1 MAAMATATAG
11 SRGVPVTGFEAAAI
25 AHDLRIAAASAEP
38 QTAELMLR
46 AAAAITALRLLVASQ
61 STR

>member
-1 MAAMATATAG
+1 
-11 SRGVPVTGFEAAAI
+11 VTGFEAAAI